1 MRTPDDFPPEE
12 PLVPPHPDDP
22 EMTADRALLAGGVER
37 PEPTVEVAAATA
49 AAALLPRPA
58 FLTPPAP
65 AVEDELWVYTADTL
79 PVDPDEELLRTRPAD
94 SWAEP
99 EDHTEQWE
107 ERHDSSTPE
116 ELLWRH
122 RTSEGAYWV
131 ATQKEARA
139 VSLSVSSR
147 KLDDSYNAVEWV
159 LTNNNAADARLIDHV
174 DRARLASEEAVTLDQ
189 AAAAQA
195 ALLAGNGAFGKT
207 IPAWSPEVIAR
218 RELEAELALLVRVS
232 CGAAGQLLDHAQV
245 LCEDLPATMGL
256 LRVGMLSLLHAR
268 AIAKI
273 ALTLPQEARAAFEE
287 EILKT
292 APDETVATVK
302 KKGNKI
308 RDILHPTPLV
318 DRTKQAT
325 AQRHVRL
332 DPAADGMACLSAYLP
347 APEAYAIYTRLSLTA
362 QALQGPTETR
372 TLTQLRADVFTDLCI
387 SGESSADRTGI
398 RASVMISIPILGLL
412 GHTGELPVMAGY
424 GPIDM
429 ETARRLTVGADR
441 YRRVLTDPFTG
452 TVMDVERRSRKI
464 PKSMRCGLQVRDVEC
479 RFFGCHT
486 AAALCQVDHAVEWQ
500 HGGHTKADNLSFLC
514 RPHHALKTHSRFRL
528 SQPEGG
534 GNLVF
539 TTPTGRTYS
548 SSPEAPVGFVP
559 FDVDTLP
566 PVEADTD
573 SAPAT
578 PATPVVPVVTVETSR
593 EKMMRVT
600 GTDREGNLPDG
611 SIPF

>member
-1 MRTPDDFPPEE
+1 M
-12 PLVPPHPDDP
+12 
-22 EMTADRALLAGGVER
+22 
-37 PEPTVEVAAATA
+37 EVAAATA

-58 FLTPPAP
+58 FLTPPTPTA
-65 AVEDELWVYTADTL
+65 EDELWVYTADTL
-79 PVDPDEELLRTRPAD
+79 PVDPDEEALRLRPAE

-99 EDHTEQWE
+99 EDHPEQWE
-107 ERHDSSTPE
+107 TRHDSSTPE

-139 VSLSVSSR
+139 YSLTLTAQ

-159 LTNNNAADARLIDHV
+159 VTNNNAADARLIDHLTL
-174 DRARLASEEAVTLDQ
+174 ARLASEEAVTIDQ

-195 ALLAGNGAFGKT
+195 ALQAGNGAFGKT

-218 RELEAELALLVRVS
+218 RELEAEIALLLRVS
-232 CGAAGQLLDHAQV
+232 CGAAGQLLDHAQI
-245 LCEDLPATMGL
+245 LSEDLPATMAL

-273 ALTLPQEARAAFEE
+273 AATLPKQARAAFEE

-308 RDILHPTPLV
+308 RDLIHPTPLV
-318 DRTKQAT
+318 DRTIAAT

-332 DPAADGMACLSAYLP
+332 DPAADGMAWLSACVP

-387 SGESSADRTGI
+387 SGDSSADSTGI

-424 GPIDM
+424 GPIDLD
-429 ETARRLTVGADR
+429 TARRLTVGANS

-486 AAALCQVDHAVEWQ
+486 PAALCQVDHAVEWQ

-539 TTPTGRTYS
+539 TTPTGRMYS
-548 SSPEAPVGFVP
+548 SSPEPPVGFVP
-559 FDVDTLP
+559 FDLDTLP
-566 PVEADTD
+566 PVEADVEST
-573 SAPAT
+573 PAT
-578 PATPVVPVVTVETSR
+578 PATPEVPKVTVETSR